1 MIFWRWHQRKIWRNE
16 AALPEHL
23 LRLRLRDGHGGL
35 PVRDLDLHLG
45 TDRVF
50 LHIHLRENRPAK

>member
-1 MIFWRWHQRKIWRNE
+1 ME

-23 LRLRLRDGHGGL
+23 LCLRLRDGHGGL

-45 TDRVF
+45 PDRVL
-50 LHIHLRENRPAK
+50 LHIHLRENRPEK